1 MIKKYSYG
9 VPFETYAT
17 VRKLEAEKGRIP
29 YFAVEKKENGL
40 VFSVPL
46 DKDDA
51 IYGLGE
57 NVRGINKRGFIYQSD
72 NRDDSPETEGKHAL
86 YGAYNFMVFKGE
98 KKCFGVFFDDPGEM
112 LFDLGYTDP
121 EEAVITS
128 RFGDLEVFI
137 IDGNDVKAVI
147 REFRGLIGRS
157 YLAPKWAFGYIQSR
171 FGDVSEKEIE
181 KTLAEYEKI
190 GMPVD
195 SFCIDI
201 DGLEN
206 FQNFSWNRENFKD
219 PAAFTR
225 SLLDRGIHLI
235 PIVDVA
241 IRQDKEIKEYASGEE
256 IRAFCSG
263 ESGEEF
269 TAYVWP
275 GSCVFPDYFREDVR
289 KWFGHCYQDY
299 LNMGIHG
306 FWNDMNEPSIFAT
319 QKGFRELADIAKQTA
334 EKYHFLGFARL
345 KGVDSILY
353 DPKRDNGNFMHDIDG
368 RKVPNERVHNIYGAM
383 MSQATDAGFREYDP
397 DLRCTLFTRSSAIG
411 AHRYTGVWLGDNSSW
426 WSHLLQNLKWLP
438 SMNMCGYLYTGA
450 DLGGFKENT
459 SDELMLR
466 WLQLGIFVPIMRNH
480 SEFGTRHQE
489 IYHFTYKEAMA
500 RIVQLRYSLFP
511 YIYSE
516 YMKAALRDECMFKPL
531 AFDYPDDRRAIQVE
545 DQLMLGDEVMIAPVY
560 TQNSLGRYVYL
571 PEDMLM
577 IRTRGV
583 DDIEEV
589 KLEKGDHWIDLDTDQ
604 LAFFIKKDR
613 AIPFADTADR
623 IARVDYGTIR
633 MLGWVEKPYTY
644 ELYDDDG
651 LSRTV
656 SLDSIRKITVK

>member
-17 VRKLEAEKGRIP
+17 VKELEVEKENIP
-29 YFAVEKKENGL
+29 YFIVDKKESGL
-40 VFSVPL
+40 TFNISL

-57 NVRGINKRGFIYQSD
+57 NVRGINKRGYIYKSY
-72 NRDDSPETEGKHAL
+72 NCDDAPETEGKQAL
-86 YGAYNFMVFKGE
+86 YGSYNFMVFKGN
-98 KKCFGVFFDDPGEM
+98 KKCFGVFFDDPSEII
-112 LFDLGYTDP
+112 FDLAYTNP
-121 EEAVITS
+121 NEAIITS
-128 RFGDLEVFI
+128 KFGDLEVYI
-137 IDGNDVKAVI
+137 IDNDNVKDVI
-147 REFRGLIGRS
+147 KEFRGLIGRS

-171 FGDVSEKEIE
+171 FGDVSEEEI
-181 KTLAEYEKI
+181 KKILAEYEKI
-190 GMPVD
+190 NMPID

-206 FQNFSWNRENFKD
+206 YQNFSWNKDNFKD
-219 PAAFTR
+219 PAAFAS
-225 SLLDRGIHLI
+225 SLLDRDIHLI
-235 PIVDVA
+235 PIVDTA
-241 IRQDKEIKEYASGEE
+241 IRQDENIKEYLSGEE
-256 IRAFCSG
+256 IKAFCTG

-275 GSCVFPDYFREDVR
+275 GNCVFPDYFREDVR

-299 LNMGIHG
+299 LKMGIHG
-306 FWNDMNEPSIFAT
+306 FWNDMNEPSIFACKQGFKDLAALA
-319 QKGFRELADIAKQTA
+319 QKTADN
-334 EKYHFLGFARL
+334 YHFFGFAQL
-345 KGVDSILY
+345 KGIDSILY
-353 DPKRDNGNFMHDIDG
+353 NQKRDNDNFMHDIDG
-368 RKVPNERVHNIYGAM
+368 KKIPNERVHNLYAAM
-383 MSQATDAGFREYDP
+383 MSKATDTGFREFDS
-397 DLRCTLFTRSSAIG
+397 DLRCTLFSRASAIG

-466 WLQLGIFVPIMRNH
+466 WLQLGIFTPIMRNH

-489 IYHFTYKEAMA
+489 IHQFTYKEAMVK
-500 RIVQLRYSLFP
+500 IVQLRYSLFP

-516 YMKAALRDECMFKPL
+516 YMKAALKDECMFKPL
-531 AFDYPDDRRAIQVE
+531 AFDYPDDKRAIQVE
-545 DQLMLGDEVMIAPVY
+545 DQLMLGDELMIAPVY

-577 IRTRGV
+577 IKTSGV

-589 KLEKGDHWIDLDTDQ
+589 KLKKGDYWIDLDVNQ
-604 LAFFIKKDR
+604 LAFFIKKNK
-613 AIPFADTADR
+613 AIPFAETADR
-623 IARVDYGTIR
+623 ISHVDYNTIH
-633 MLGWVEKPYTY
+633 MLGWLEKPYTY

-656 SLDSIRKITVK
+656 SLDNIKEIAAK